1 MPTGSRKCNNSVC
14 DRKCICKDGKYQD
27 VCNECWKLTPQYNDW
42 MKRNKKG
49 KYREKDEINNE
60 MLEYYSD
67 LVFNEEQ
74 SLESSESIES
84 EKCNIDK
91 IELLNLYA
99 SLELTSKKFKSD
111 MKLFK
116 KLLNI

>member
-1 MPTGSRKCNNSVC
+1 MPTGSRKCNNSAC

-27 VCNECWKLTPQYNDW
+27 VCNECWKLTPHYDNW
-42 MKRNKKG
+42 IKRNKKG
-49 KYREKDEINNE
+49 KYKEEITDNTE
-60 MLEYYSD
+60 MFEYYSD

-74 SLESSESIES
+74 SLESSETIES
-84 EKCNIDK
+84 EKSNIDK
-91 IELLNLYA
+91 IQLINLYA